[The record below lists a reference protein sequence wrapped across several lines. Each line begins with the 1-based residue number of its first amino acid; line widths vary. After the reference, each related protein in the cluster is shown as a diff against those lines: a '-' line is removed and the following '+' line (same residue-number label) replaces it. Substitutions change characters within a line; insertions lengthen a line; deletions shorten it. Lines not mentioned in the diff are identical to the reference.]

1 MWKVSNSMNKKYIN
15 QNGFINV
22 IALKVVLKQPFREK
36 AIIA

>member
-1 MWKVSNSMNKKYIN
+1 MWKVSKSMNKTYIS

-22 IALKVVLKQPFREK
+22 IALKVVLKQPSREK